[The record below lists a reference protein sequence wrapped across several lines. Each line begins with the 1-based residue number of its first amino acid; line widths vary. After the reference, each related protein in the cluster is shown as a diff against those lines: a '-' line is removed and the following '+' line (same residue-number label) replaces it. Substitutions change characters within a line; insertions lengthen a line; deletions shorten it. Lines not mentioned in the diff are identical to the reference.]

1 MIFSLVLGVDESSLI
16 YSKFTYTA
24 VTWNSS
30 AGKDTATNVE
40 SKTDS
45 RPHRGFQVRRR
56 EIAVIPVARDGASAS
71 AAGHQHRSQSIHLS
85 INFSRQDNRITIGSP
100 QAWTIEQAESEARRL
115 QTIVDGSKDPRQVKQ
130 DEIEAIKAAAADKA
144 VAEEAAKHA
153 AARDALT
160 LKTVWETYIAD
171 RTPHWGERHRADHFK
186 LIKEGG
192 EPRTRSKKKMTEP
205 GPLAALA
212 AVRLVDLVPERIE
225 TWAKVEA
232 AKRPTSA
239 RLAHRMLKA
248 FLNWCMEH
256 PVYGSAVT
264 TNAARSKRA
273 REVLGKPGVK
283 RDSLQ
288 REQLAAW
295 FAAVR
300 NLGNPV
306 MAAYLQTLL
315 LTGARPG
322 EIMAMRW
329 DDLNLRWK
337 GLTIRDKVEGEREI
351 PLTPYVATLLAAL
364 PHRNDWVFSSTKGGH
379 ITSPNYQ
386 LNSVCAVAS
395 IEGLTLHGLRRSFK
409 SLSEWLDLPAGV
421 IAQIQG
427 HKPSA
432 TVEKHYTNRPL
443 DLLRIHHEKLEAW
456 ILRQANVSF
465 RLRISEFRAIAA

>member
-1 MIFSLVLGVDESSLI
+1 MSRVKLTAGRIEAFRCEDGKSQSFLWHATVHQLALRVTSTGAKAFIFQSTL
-16 YSKFTYTA
+16 
-24 VTWNSS
+24 
-30 AGKDTATNVE
+30 AGKT
-40 SKTDS
+40 
-45 RPHRGFQVRRR
+45 
-56 EIAVIPVARDGASAS
+56 I
-71 AAGHQHRSQSIHLS
+71 
-85 INFSRQDNRITIGSP
+85 RITIGSP
-100 QAWTIEQAESEARRL
+100 QAWTIERAESEARRL
-115 QTIVDGSKDPRQVKQ
+115 QTIVDSGKDPRQVKQ
-130 DEIEAIKAAAADKA
+130 DEIAAMKAAAAEKA
-144 VAEEAAKHA
+144 AAEEAAKHA

-192 EPRTRSKKKMTEP
+192 EPRARSKKKVTEP

-212 AVRLVDLVPERIE
+212 DVRLVDLVPERIE

-248 FLNWCMEH
+248 FLNWCIEH

-300 NLGNPV
+300 SLGNPV

-329 DDLNLRWK
+329 EDLNLRWK

-364 PHRNDWVFSSTKGGH
+364 PRRNDWVFSSTKGGH

-386 LNSVCAVAS
+386 LNSVCAVAG

-443 DLLRIHHEKLEAW
+443 DLLRIHHEKLETW
-456 ILRQANVSF
+456 ILEQAEVDFASGIVGLH
-465 RLRISEFRAIAA
+465 RLAA